1 MAARKDR
8 KKGWVVDFVFQHAD
22 GKSSRVRR
30 RSPVQT
36 RRGAEDYERQLRQEL
51 LNPTPVRKEVPT
63 FARFVAERWLPVY
76 PGAAGNR
83 PSTVHEKESHVRLYL
98 NPALGSLRL
107 DAVRGEQVD
116 RLFAGLRRRGLSPKT
131 CRNVR
136 ATLRR
141 ILASAV
147 EWDLIESIPPLPKI
161 KVPDSSF
168 DFLTRE
174 EGELLVGSCQ
184 HAEVRTLLLF
194 ALHTGARAGEQ
205 LAVEWGD
212 VDFASRQVVFRRS
225 STRGVVGPTKSGR
238 ERRVPLTARLHAAL
252 RSHRHLR
259 GPRVFCNADGS
270 PLSIW
275 QLHERL
281 WAACRRAGL
290 RKIRWH
296 DQRHSFA
303 SQLVIAGVPLRQVQ
317 EWLGHSTIAMTMRYS
332 HLAPGSGQE
341 MIGALEA
348 PARKTTSAWHYIG
361 TPPRADRQ
369 PIGSTEER

>member
-8 KKGWVVDFVFQHAD
+8 RKGWLVDFVFQHAD
-22 GKSSRVRR
+22 GRNERVRR

-36 RRGAEDYERQLRQEL
+36 RRGAADYERQLRQEM
-51 LNPTPVRKEVPT
+51 LNPTPIRKEVPT
-63 FARFVAERWLPVY
+63 FERFVGERWMPVY
-76 PGAAGNR
+76 PSAAGNR
-83 PSTVHEKESHVRLYL
+83 PSTVQEKESHVRLYL

-107 DAVRGEQVD
+107 DAVRGERVD

-147 EWDLIESIPPLPKI
+147 EWELIESIPALPKI
-161 KVPDSSF
+161 RVPDSSF

-174 EGELLVGSCQ
+174 EAEQLVSTCRDV
-184 HAEVRTLLLF
+184 EVRTLLLF

-205 LAVEWGD
+205 LAIEWGD

-225 STRGVVGPTKSGR
+225 STRGIVGPTKSGR
-238 ERRVPLTARLHAAL
+238 ERWVPLTKALYAAL
-252 RSHRHLR
+252 RKHRHLR

-281 WAACRRAGL
+281 WTACRRAGL
-290 RKIRWH
+290 RKVRWH
-296 DQRHSFA
+296 DLRHSFA

-317 EWLGHSTIAMTMRYS
+317 DWLGHSTIAMTIRYS
-332 HLAPGSGQE
+332 HLAPGSGKE
-341 MIGALEA
+341 MIGALE
-348 PARKTTSAWHYIG
+348 TTSAWHYIG
-361 TPPRADRQ
+361 TPPNADRQ
-369 PIGSTEER
+369 PIESIKER